1 MMRHFLKDWLIKLNI
16 RPSKFTIHVKKW
28 RDNSFQETKGKQE
41 QLEIKQ
47 KIYDT
52 WIKNTINYTNGIMVV
67 TLYK

>member
-1 MMRHFLKDWLIKLNI
+1 M
-16 RPSKFTIHVKKW
+16 SKKW
-28 RDNSFQETKGKQE
+28 RDNSFQETKGRQE